1 GASELEA
8 RERRRAVANSI
19 VYSRIGKDERR
30 CPQEQWKYDRL
41 GGRDKRAQGALRSGG
56 CFCLAILSQTHIA
69 LLLGNVH
76 RVLKSLILL
85 AFPHLAGARHGR

>member
-1 GASELEA
+1 MSTAAPMRTLSGFLVVGRMSGEET
-8 RERRRAVANSI
+8 
-19 VYSRIGKDERR
+19 
-30 CPQEQWKYDRL
+30 QETTDRWQETTDRW
-41 GGRDKRAQGALRSGG
+41 RDKRAQGALRSGG

-85 AFPHLAGARHGR
+85 AFSHLAGARHGR

>member
-1 GASELEA
+1 MITN
-8 RERRRAVANSI
+8 RRIRTLSGFLLFGRTAG
-19 VYSRIGKDERR
+19 RKDWETT
-30 CPQEQWKYDRL
+30 DRW
-41 GGRDKRAQGALRSGG
+41 RDKRAQGALRSGG

-85 AFPHLAGARHGR
+85 AFPHLAGARHDR

>member
-1 GASELEA
+1 MSPLSIVGALAGS
-8 RERRRAVANSI
+8 RVVRRRS
-19 VYSRIGKDERR
+19 GLE
-30 CPQEQWKYDRL
+30 PQATTVRW
-41 GGRDKRAQGALRSGG
+41 RDKRAQGALRSGG